1 MRIADRGMRS
11 EEKPSGANTPRAKPG
26 APRSLGGDEVGLFY
40 ACYVGTHTD
49 RRIFISDV
57 GNGRILSVKLGYHAE
72 EKVSLKD
79 EKK

>member
-1 MRIADRGMRS
+1 VRRL
-11 EEKPSGANTPRAKPG
+11 EV
-26 APRSLGGDEVGLFY
+26 SLFH

-72 EKVSLKD
+72 EKVALKD
-79 EKK
+79 VPEQKNQ